1 MSIALII
8 WIFIGGVASG
18 LACIGISVTAFLHAR
33 RTEAELAIRLQGLAT
48 LEELKV
54 AEGQLNALR
63 AELEAIRGQEAEARR
78 LVAEADAARAEL
90 ASIRDS
96 LTALEPRRGEL
107 KALLERVA
115 EVRETVDRAERE
127 LAERRAA
134 AAQAAVEEESR
145 KARLAQLETSIRDAL
160 LRLDVVQ
167 AELAGLM
174 AARAEAEQ
182 ANASLKASVEA
193 LSTQRDDLQQRVGV
207 LQAHVGEL
215 EEKARILLRQ
225 IDDAQR
231 KLDAAK
237 ADQRSAQE
245 RVDQLTGQARDLE
258 AECTISR
265 RKLEGVQAKLAE
277 LAPVTTPAIRF
288 GAVFGKPPL
297 GRHELLANLTETD
310 ALKRVQ
316 DHAESCG
323 FVYSK
328 RVLKAFHTSLKID
341 SRAPLMVLAGISGT
355 GKTQLPRLYADAL
368 GIHFLP
374 VAVQPGWDSPQDL
387 LGFFSHLEGRFRPT
401 SLLQALVQMDG
412 YIGSDALKRDGF
424 KELAEQWTANR
435 CDDQMLLVL
444 LDEMNLARVE
454 YYFSDF
460 LSKLELRNSPGF
472 DATNAESRARASVF
486 LEGGPGSDGIP
497 VFAGHNVLFAGT
509 MNEDESTQSLSDK
522 VIDRANVMRFG
533 TPAKLEAAS
542 ATPTANDASPYRLSK
557 GVWASWKV
565 AAQQGGTIGGHPL
578 GKWIADLNDA
588 LKPVHRPFGHRTAG
602 AITEYV
608 RQYPGAANSAEAQ
621 KHALADQ
628 IEQRVMPKL
637 RGLDPQSEEGTLAF
651 AKIREIV
658 TAIGDGPLLEAIRMG
673 QAAHGGSQF
682 VWFGV
687 DRGAD

>member
-1 MSIALII
+1 MSISVII
-8 WIFIGGVASG
+8 WLFILGLASG
-18 LACIGISVTAFLHAR
+18 LACIGISVTTFLHAR
-33 RTEAELAIRLQGLAT
+33 RIEADFCARLQGMAT
-48 LEELKV
+48 LEELKT
-54 AEGQLNALR
+54 AEGQLQALQSELVSMR
-63 AELEAIRGQEAEARR
+63 AQESEARR
-78 LVAEADAARAEL
+78 LVADADVARAEL
-90 ASIRDS
+90 ASIREN

-107 KALLERVA
+107 KSILERLA
-115 EVRETVDRAERE
+115 QARETLDRTESE

-134 AAQAAVEEESR
+134 AAQAAVEEEWR
-145 KARLAQLETSIRDAL
+145 KARLSQLETSIRDAL
-160 LRLDVVQ
+160 LRVESVQ

-182 ANASLKASVEA
+182 SVASLTASLEA
-193 LSTQRDDLQQRVGV
+193 LSTRKRELEHELALLKAQVAEREEAARLLQRRIEDAQRQLEVAK
-207 LQAHVGEL
+207 LEERSARQHVAQLTAKAKEL
-215 EEKARILLRQ
+215 EEELKRS
-225 IDDAQR
+225 QR
-231 KLDAAK
+231 N
-237 ADQRSAQE
+237 
-245 RVDQLTGQARDLE
+245 LE
-258 AECTISR
+258 S
-265 RKLEGVQAKLAE
+265 VQSKLAE
-277 LAPVTTPAIRF
+277 LAPVTTTAKRF
-288 GAVFGKPPL
+288 EAVFGKPPI
-297 GRHELLANLTETD
+297 GRHELLKKLTETD
-310 ALKRVQ
+310 ALKRVR
-316 DHAESCG
+316 DHAKSCG
-323 FVYSK
+323 FVYSN
-328 RVLKAFHTSLKID
+328 RVLQAFHTSLKID

-368 GIHFLP
+368 GINFLP

-412 YIGSDALKRDGF
+412 YIGSEALKREGF
-424 KELAEQWTANR
+424 KELAKQWASNS
-435 CDDQMLLVL
+435 CEDQMLLVL

-472 DATNAESRARASVF
+472 DAANAESRARASVF

-533 TPAKLEAAS
+533 TPTKLEAAS
-542 ATPTANDASPYRLSK
+542 ATPTANDANPYRLSK
-557 GVWASWKV
+557 DVWASWKV
-565 AAQQGGTIGGHPL
+565 PAQKGAAIAGRPL
-578 GKWIADLNDA
+578 DEWIADLNGA

-608 RQYPGAANSAEAQ
+608 RQYPGAAKSAEAQ

-637 RGLDPQSEEGTLAF
+637 RGLDPQSEEGMLAF
-651 AKIREIV
+651 GKICEIV
-658 TAIGDGPLLEAIRMG
+658 TSIGDTRLVEAIRMG
-673 QAAHGGSQF
+673 QASHGGSQF

>member
-33 RTEAELAIRLQGLAT
+33 RNEAELAIRLQGLAT

-90 ASIRDS
+90 ALIRDS

-160 LRLDVVQ
+160 LRLELVQ

-182 ANASLKASVEA
+182 ANASLKASVER
-193 LSTQRDDLQQRVGV
+193 LSIEKDELQQRVSA
-207 LQAHVGEL
+207 LQIHVAAL
-215 EEKARILLRQ
+215 EEKARILVRE

-237 ADQRSAQE
+237 SEERSVGA
-245 RVDQLTGQARDLE
+245 RVSTLVKKANDLE
-258 AECTISR
+258 EQCERSQR
-265 RKLEGVQAKLAE
+265 NLEGVQSKLAE
-277 LAPVTTPAIRF
+277 LAPVTTPDIRF

-297 GRHELLANLTETD
+297 GRYDLLGKLTETD

-316 DHAESCG
+316 AHAKSCG

-328 RVLKAFHTSLKID
+328 RVLQAFHTSLKID

-424 KELAEQWTANR
+424 EELAEQWISNS

-472 DATNAESRARASVF
+472 DAMNAESRARASVF

-542 ATPTANDASPYRLSK
+542 ATPTANDANPHRLSNK
-557 GVWASWKV
+557 VWASWKV
-565 AAQQGGTIGGHPL
+565 AAQKSGVIAGRPL
-578 GKWIADLNDA
+578 DEWISDLNGA

-608 RQYPGAANSAEAQ
+608 RQYPGAANSVEAQ

-658 TAIGDGPLLEAIRMG
+658 AAIDDAPLLEAIRMG
-673 QAAHGGSQF
+673 QASHGGSQF

>member
-1 MSIALII
+1 
-8 WIFIGGVASG
+8 
-18 LACIGISVTAFLHAR
+18 
-33 RTEAELAIRLQGLAT
+33 
-48 LEELKV
+48 
-54 AEGQLNALR
+54 
-63 AELEAIRGQEAEARR
+63 
-78 LVAEADAARAEL
+78 
-90 ASIRDS
+90 
-96 LTALEPRRGEL
+96 
-107 KALLERVA
+107 
-115 EVRETVDRAERE
+115 
-127 LAERRAA
+127 
-134 AAQAAVEEESR
+134 
-145 KARLAQLETSIRDAL
+145 
-160 LRLDVVQ
+160 
-167 AELAGLM
+167 
-174 AARAEAEQ
+174 
-182 ANASLKASVEA
+182 
-193 LSTQRDDLQQRVGV
+193 
-207 LQAHVGEL
+207 
-215 EEKARILLRQ
+215 
-225 IDDAQR
+225 
-231 KLDAAK
+231 
-237 ADQRSAQE
+237 
-245 RVDQLTGQARDLE
+245 
-258 AECTISR
+258 
-265 RKLEGVQAKLAE
+265 
-277 LAPVTTPAIRF
+277 
-288 GAVFGKPPL
+288 
-297 GRHELLANLTETD
+297 
-310 ALKRVQ
+310 
-316 DHAESCG
+316 
-323 FVYSK
+323 
-328 RVLKAFHTSLKID
+328 
-341 SRAPLMVLAGISGT
+341 MVLAGISGT

-424 KELAEQWTANR
+424 KDLAVQWTANR

-542 ATPTANDASPYRLSK
+542 ATATANDANPYRLSK

-565 AAQQGGTIGGHPL
+565 AAQQGGTIAGHPL
-578 GKWIADLNDA
+578 CKWIADLNDA

-608 RQYPGAANSAEAQ
+608 RQYPGAAASPEAQ

-637 RGLDPQSEEGTLAF
+637 RGLDPQSEEGTRAF
-651 AKIREIV
+651 AAIRKIVSE
-658 TAIGDGPLLEAIRMG
+658 IGDVPLLRAIEMG
-673 QAAHGGSQF
+673 QDSHGGSQF

-687 DRGAD
+687 DREAD